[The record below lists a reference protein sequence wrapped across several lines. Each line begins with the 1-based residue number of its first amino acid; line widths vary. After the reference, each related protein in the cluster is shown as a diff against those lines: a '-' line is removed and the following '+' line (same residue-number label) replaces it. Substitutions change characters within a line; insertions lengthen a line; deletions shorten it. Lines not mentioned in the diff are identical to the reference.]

1 LAFCYR
7 QYIELQLKSLIQA
20 GSDLIDE
27 DPKFAYSHNLD
38 QLWTRCRTVLENIDP
53 PPFETDLD
61 AVEEKIKQFDVVDPT
76 GMSFRYPVGRGRAGE
91 PVLLP
96 LDLNT
101 FNVRHFVDQIEQIA
115 SFLDAAGEQIS
126 AFLDI
131 KQEMQ
136 FEAGD
141 SASMR

>member
-1 LAFCYR
+1 
-7 QYIELQLKSLIQA
+7 
-20 GSDLIDE
+20 
-27 DPKFAYSHNLD
+27 
-38 QLWTRCRTVLENIDP
+38 
-53 PPFETDLD
+53 
-61 AVEEKIKQFDVVDPT
+61 
-76 GMSFRYPVGRGRAGE
+76 
-91 PVLLP
+91 
-96 LDLNT
+96 
-101 FNVRHFVDQIEQIA
+101 VRHFVDQIEQIA